1 MQQNC
6 IYICSMKSPLN
17 SQLFDKLGMSASV
30 ACAIHCALLPIV
42 LTLLPIVGL
51 EFLANPALEL
61 SMIILS
67 LGLACIALSS
77 AYKKHRKAL
86 PFVILMVGFA
96 FIALGHLIEG
106 MESYL
111 IPLGGLLIA
120 VAHFI
125 NLKLTKTCNHQL
137 PKP

>member
-1 MQQNC
+1 
-6 IYICSMKSPLN
+6 MKSRFN
-17 SQLFDKLGMSASV
+17 SQLFDKVGMSASV

-61 SMIILS
+61 SMIVLS
-67 LGLACIALSS
+67 LGLASIALSS

-86 PFVILMVGFA
+86 PFVILMLGFS
-96 FIALGHLIEG
+96 FIALGHLIAG

-111 IPLGGLLIA
+111 IPVGGLLIA
-120 VAHFI
+120 IAHYI
-125 NLKLTKTCNHQL
+125 NLKLTKTCSQHL